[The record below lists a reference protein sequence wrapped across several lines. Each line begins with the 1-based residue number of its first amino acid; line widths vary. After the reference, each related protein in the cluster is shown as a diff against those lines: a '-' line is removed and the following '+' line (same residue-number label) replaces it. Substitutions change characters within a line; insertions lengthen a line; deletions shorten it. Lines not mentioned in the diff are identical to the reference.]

1 MPIPDLQL
9 AAQKIAAFLTSLN
22 QNGGMRLKYRISAG
36 EMVHDAEG
44 NESPQL
50 VVELAGP
57 DQPMLT
63 QHNGELLLALETIAG
78 QILRLEPRENDL
90 LSFDSGNFKALHQ
103 DELRLQAE
111 SVAEKVI
118 KTGQPYAFPPMNS
131 RERRLMHMAFRTIEG
146 VETASHGEGRDRF
159 LAVFPAGQTDLPV
172 KPQLRPRSFGR
183 R

>member
-1 MPIPDLQL
+1 MPIDDLQL
-9 AAQKIAAFLTSLN
+9 AAQKIADFVSSLN
-22 QNGGMRLKYRISAG
+22 RLGGMRLKFRISAG
-36 EMVHDAEG
+36 ETVHDAAGE
-44 NESPQL
+44 EVRQL
-50 VVELAGP
+50 VVELSGP
-57 DQPMLT
+57 DTPLLT

-90 LSFDSGNFKALHQ
+90 LSFDAGNFKALHE
-103 DELRLQAE
+103 DELRLQAQ

-118 KTGQPYAFPPMNS
+118 KTGQPYAFAPMNS

-172 KPQLRPRSFGR
+172 RPPMRPRGFGR